1 MSPGIMAAVT
11 ILPRLTCVA
20 LAAAATAILSSC
32 STATSPFLE
41 SSDGHVVVVSEDG
54 GSGGGGQQALFEG
67 SLAWGDAG
75 CMTTTLGAHLI
86 VFPKGTTIDDNDE
99 IVLPNGFHI
108 RAGDE
113 VGLGGGSSSPDDAK
127 SKALEVPEECLTDE
141 IFYASG
147 EVAK

>member
-1 MSPGIMAAVT
+1 MT

-20 LAAAATAILSSC
+20 FAAAATAILSSC

-41 SSDGHVVVVSEDG
+41 SSDGHIVVVSEDG
-54 GSGGGGQQALFEG
+54 GSGGGQQALFEG